1 MTLSPLDG
9 IRLRQG
15 ALEAALRT
23 AVPGENHHDV
33 LCRAEDYLEFLNPED
48 FDDDEG
54 DDTFP
59 HSPLQAAH

>member
-23 AVPGENHHDV
+23 ATAGERSDAV
-33 LCRAEDYLEFLNPED
+33 LERAWDYLEFMLVSPEE
-48 FDDDEG
+48 DDADPDAPEVV
-54 DDTFP
+54 
-59 HSPLQAAH
+59 H